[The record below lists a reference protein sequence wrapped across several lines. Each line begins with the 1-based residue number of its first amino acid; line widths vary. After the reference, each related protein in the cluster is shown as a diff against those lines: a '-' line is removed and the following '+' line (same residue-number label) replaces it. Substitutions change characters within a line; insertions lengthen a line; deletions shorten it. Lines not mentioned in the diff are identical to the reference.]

1 MYLPIQIMS
10 DTESGMEIVEGLL
23 DSGASGEFID
33 QDYARD
39 IHAIKKDLPN
49 PIPVYNVDGTPN
61 KEGTITQYVDLNLK
75 IHERQRKHRLQ
86 VTGLGNQQII
96 LGYTWLKEM
105 NPLID
110 WKKGILEWRK
120 WKHSVLKKQ
129 PEESKTI
136 KYYTFVKGMI
146 IMIDSEKTEPKK
158 PKSGK
163 KSKSK
168 KQPFIMIT
176 EEDKEE
182 YLNHT
187 DSYSKP
193 SQQRRRQTRTSD
205 FFNDGR

>member
-1 MYLPIQIMS
+1 
-10 DTESGMEIVEGLL
+10 
-23 DSGASGEFID
+23 
-33 QDYARD
+33 
-39 IHAIKKDLPN
+39 
-49 PIPVYNVDGTPN
+49 
-61 KEGTITQYVDLNLK
+61 
-75 IHERQRKHRLQ
+75 
-86 VTGLGNQQII
+86 

-110 WKKGILEWRK
+110 WKKETLEWRK

-146 IMIDSEKTEPKK
+146 EKTEPKK

-163 KSKSK
+163 KSKPK
-168 KQPFIMIT
+168 KQPVIMIT

-187 DSYSKP
+187 QNPLNKEEDRLEQVIFSMTKEDNIWINAKGTKSTEIQIEINKKKETITVW
-193 SQQRRRQTRTSD
+193 QC
-205 FFNDGR
+205 